1 MRPKRI
7 VTKGT
12 AKVETVG
19 IDFVHQI
26 YPAKY
31 GSCAPVAGSY
41 VWMFDVR
48 LWHQ

>member
-7 VTKGT
+7 VAKGT

-26 YPAKY
+26 YLAKY
-31 GSCAPVAGSY
+31 DSCAPVAGSY
-41 VWMFDVR
+41 VWIFDVR
-48 LWHQ
+48 LSHQ